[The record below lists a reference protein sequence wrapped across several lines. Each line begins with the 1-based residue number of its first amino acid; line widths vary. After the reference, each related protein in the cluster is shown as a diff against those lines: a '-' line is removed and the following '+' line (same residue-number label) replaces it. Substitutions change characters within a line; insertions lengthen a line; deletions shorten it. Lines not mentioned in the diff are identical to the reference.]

1 MLTFA
6 YAGVRFVNAR
16 KRVYKPARDD
26 VSCDN
31 SRAERVGRTL
41 AASFTVVNIVYE
53 RKQRIRPGGCDVSL
67 CGFACG
73 ARQASLITRQ
83 PLLTPRCRNAD

>member
-16 KRVYKPARDD
+16 KRVSKPARDD

-31 SRAERVGRTL
+31 SRAERVVRIL
-41 AASFTVVNIVYE
+41 AALFTAVNIVYE
-53 RKQRIRPGGCDVSL
+53 RKQHIRPGGGDVSEAASRAERAIGL
-67 CGFACG
+67 PASEWSGICLLAC
-73 ARQASLITRQ
+73 A
-83 PLLTPRCRNAD
+83 P